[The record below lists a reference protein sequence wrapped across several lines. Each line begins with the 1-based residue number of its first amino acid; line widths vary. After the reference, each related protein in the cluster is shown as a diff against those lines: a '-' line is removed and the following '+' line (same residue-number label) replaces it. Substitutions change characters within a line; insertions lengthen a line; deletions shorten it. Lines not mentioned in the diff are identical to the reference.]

1 VEYNNDY
8 ANKSYNS
15 FNIDFI
21 GIASYRYRLLNF
33 PASSNMDST
42 ILRIDQL
49 RNPDGNFTPTPTPFQ
64 PGSSRGESE
73 QEPVASSTLTPTPI
87 EYEGVSL
94 GLDRP
99 AGQINILLLGSDWR
113 PGEGYRTDTILL
125 LSLMPEQEIAT
136 LTSFP
141 RDLYVNIPGYGDQ
154 RINAAMAYGGF
165 DLMQKTFKERFDTP
179 VDYYMMT
186 NFAGFVS
193 IIDTLGGITVTTA
206 HELYDRCDLPQSI
219 DGMCYIP
226 AGRVTMDGET
236 ALWYVRSRKTTDDF
250 DRTQRAQEVIIAIAQ
265 KAMSL
270 NAASRAGELFDLFR
284 NTVETD
290 VTLDVVVKA
299 LPLAARIMQE
309 PSTLQ
314 RFAITEAEITHYI
327 VPETGAMV
335 LLPNY
340 ESIAQ
345 IISKQYTLS
354 VQN

>member
-1 VEYNNDY
+1 
-8 ANKSYNS
+8 
-15 FNIDFI
+15 
-21 GIASYRYRLLNF
+21 
-33 PASSNMDST
+33 
-42 ILRIDQL
+42 
-49 RNPDGNFTPTPTPFQ
+49 
-64 PGSSRGESE
+64 
-73 QEPVASSTLTPTPI
+73 
-87 EYEGVSL
+87 
-94 GLDRP
+94 
-99 AGQINILLLGSDWR
+99 
-113 PGEGYRTDTILL
+113 
-125 LSLMPEQEIAT
+125 
-136 LTSFP
+136 
-141 RDLYVNIPGYGDQ
+141 
-154 RINAAMAYGGF
+154 
-165 DLMQKTFKERFDTP
+165 
-179 VDYYMMT
+179 
-186 NFAGFVS
+186 
-193 IIDTLGGITVTTA
+193 
-206 HELYDRCDLPQSI
+206 
-219 DGMCYIP
+219 MCYIP

-340 ESIAQ
+340 ESIAR
-345 IISKQYTLS
+345 IIRQAIYP
-354 VQN
+354 